1 MLLVGIYATVRFNR
15 GGLRQA
21 AQEVRT
27 SLCNEQTF
35 AWFQSVEWGCEEQSL
50 MRSARQGAGG
60 QWSPSKNNILL
71 DKIVMVVLI
80 MQSFLT
86 RWSEVSLLQVAQLL
100 HHHQNPLEGR
110 GSKMENAAIGG
121 VF

>member
-1 MLLVGIYATVRFNR
+1 MPQYDSTEENYARLLRRSGRVYARNKPFLGSSPW
-15 GGLRQA
+15 GG
-21 AQEVRT
+21 VV
-27 SLCNEQTF
+27 S
-35 AWFQSVEWGCEEQSL
+35 
-50 MRSARQGAGG
+50 GG
-60 QWSPSKNNILL
+60 QWSSSKNNILL
-71 DKIVMVVLI
+71 DKIIMVVLI